1 MTSNQKDQR
10 NNDIQ
15 QWTHKDDRSVTT
27 KSSGIVPAIKSSD
40 FLKPLKHAYKRDI
53 IREKS
58 KLCIYISIIGCIY
71 CQN

>member
-1 MTSNQKDQR
+1 MSQMTSNQKDQR

-15 QWTHKDDRSVTT
+15 QWTHEDDRSVTT

-40 FLKPLKHAYKRDI
+40 FLKPQQHAYKQDI

-58 KLCIYISIIGCIY
+58 KLYVSIYL
-71 CQN
+71 

>member
-1 MTSNQKDQR
+1 MSQMTSNQKDQR

-15 QWTHKDDRSVTT
+15 QWTHEDDRSVTT

-40 FLKPLKHAYKRDI
+40 FLKPQKHAYKQDI

-58 KLCIYISIIGCIY
+58 KLFVSIYL
-71 CQN
+71 

>member
-15 QWTHKDDRSVTT
+15 QWTHEDDRSVTT

-40 FLKPLKHAYKRDI
+40 FLKPQKHAYKQDI

-58 KLCIYISIIGCIY
+58 KLYVSIYL
-71 CQN
+71 

>member
-15 QWTHKDDRSVTT
+15 QWTHEDDRSVTT

-40 FLKPLKHAYKRDI
+40 FLKPQKHAYKQDI

-58 KLCIYISIIGCIY
+58 KLFVSIYL
-71 CQN
+71 

>member
-1 MTSNQKDQR
+1 MSQMTSNQKDQR

-15 QWTHKDDRSVTT
+15 QWTHEDDRSVTT

-40 FLKPLKHAYKRDI
+40 FLKPQKHAYKQDI

-58 KLCIYISIIGCIY
+58 KLYVSIYL
-71 CQN
+71 